1 MEAQATDIL
10 EVLNKILKLM
20 VKENASDLYLK
31 ADNLP
36 QLKIQS
42 ELVPVE
48 VEKFTPAM
56 TEVLSN
62 NIMPAHIRE
71 DFKTRPEA
79 NFMYNL
85 EGLARFRV
93 NVYRQKGSIA
103 IVMRKIE
110 EVIPDFKRLNL
121 PPILAELSLERR
133 GLILVTGPTGSG
145 KSSTLAAMIG
155 YRNQNSSGHIITLED
170 PIEFMHKDN
179 NCLVSQR
186 EIGLDTMS
194 FSDGLSNALRQA
206 PDVLLIGEMRDL
218 ASVESAVFF
227 SETGHLVLSTLHSV
241 NATQTVERIL
251 QFFPSGIHDQTC
263 VQLSLTLKAIISQRL
278 INLKDG
284 SGKIPAI
291 EIMVMNAR
299 MRDLISKS
307 EFSQVKR
314 ELDSFHPDGMQSF
327 DHALLELYKK
337 DLISK
342 EEAIGNSDNP
352 GDMRLK
358 IKTLPDY
365 IKAKPGEE
373 RYSQTKFVESK
384 PPTEG

>member
-1 MEAQATDIL
+1 MAQATDIIQL
-10 EVLNKILKLM
+10 LNKILKLM
-20 VKENASDLYLK
+20 VKENASDLYIK

-36 QLKIQS
+36 HLKIQS

-56 TEVLSN
+56 TEVLAN
-62 NIMPAHIRE
+62 EIMPINLKE
-71 DFKTRPEA
+71 DFKVKPEA

-103 IVMRKIE
+103 LVMRKIE
-110 EVIPDFKRLNL
+110 EKIPDFQALNL
-121 PPILAELSLERR
+121 PLVLAALSLEKR

-145 KSSTLAAMIG
+145 KSSTLAAMVG
-155 YRNQNSSGHIITLED
+155 YRNQNSSCHIITMED
-170 PIEFMHKDN
+170 PIEFMHKDA

-194 FSDGLSNALRQA
+194 FSDGLASALREA

-218 ASVESAVFF
+218 PSVQSAVFF

-241 NATQTVERIL
+241 NATQTVERVL
-251 QFFPSGIHDQTC
+251 QFFPSEIHDQTC
-263 VQLSLTLKAIISQRL
+263 LQLSLTLKAIISQRL
-278 INLKDG
+278 VDRKDG
-284 SGKIPAI
+284 KGKLPAI

-299 MRDLISKS
+299 MRDLVSKA
-307 EFSQVKR
+307 EFTQIKR
-314 ELDSFHPDGMQSF
+314 ELDLFHPEGMQSF
-327 DHALLELYKK
+327 DHSLLEMYKK
-337 DLISK
+337 DLITQ
-342 EEAIGNSDNP
+342 ETAIKDSDNP
-352 GDMRLK
+352 ADMRLK

-365 IKAKPGEE
+365 IKGSSGEDRYAPAK
-373 RYSQTKFVESK
+373 QVESK
-384 PPTEG
+384 SPTE